1 MPIMVFPFF
10 MNYNLINIINKKNN
24 YSIVIVFNLIQL
36 NQANNF
42 NNVIN
47 FNCNYYSLTL
57 NYYIIFV
64 HLL

>member
-1 MPIMVFPFF
+1 MVFPFF

-24 YSIVIVFNLIQL
+24 YAIVIVFNLIQL

-47 FNCNYYSLTL
+47 FNYYSLTL
-57 NYYIIFV
+57 NCYIIFV